1 MEHGHSREMISF
13 YYKSNKQ
20 LVCKQ
25 SHNISW
31 KGMQKRLRD
40 YLQAVAAQVMSVF
53 IFIFSIF

>member
-1 MEHGHSREMISF
+1 MEHGRSREMISF

-31 KGMQKRLRD
+31 KEMQKRLRD